1 MWVITEWSKDRMNSP
16 EVLPVIRRMCKSV
29 SALRD
34 SPILL
39 ETFTWIADATVS
51 GEKLKE
57 LSYVG
62 ALWREGTKTWDD
74 DGNYCYAILFWT
86 LHYMVDRT
94 TPLGVAMSAVQER
107 YGSLNAVHAK
117 PDSYKSMEFAGD
129 VIECVLANSMVRQEW
144 TMHSDNLIKENAQKL
159 LLAFC
164 DDWLEFTNLMGEYL
178 PYRYRPPPIEV
189 VSVFCRNTIA
199 VYFPNGSA
207 IPTPTEAWLDGTML
221 AETVVIA
228 SGASRWLEDATLELQ
243 QNRL

>member
-1 MWVITEWSKDRMNSP
+1 MNSP

-51 GEKLKE
+51 RDQLKD

-107 YGSLNAVHAK
+107 YGSVNVVHAK

-129 VIECVLANSMVRQEW
+129 IIECLLANSIVRDPMSCHVDVQ
-144 TMHSDNLIKENAQKL
+144 IKHHAHQL
-159 LLAFC
+159 MLGFC
-164 DDWLEFTNLMGEYL
+164 DTWLELADLMGEYC
-178 PYRYRPPPIEV
+178 PYRYRPSPIEV
-189 VSVFCRNTIA
+189 VGVFYRYTIHPG
-199 VYFPNGSA
+199 FPNGSA
-207 IPTPTEAWLDGTML
+207 TETQIRALPDGTL
-221 AETVVIA
+221 TAVIVELEPD
-228 SGASRWLEDATLELQ
+228 GSRWF
-243 QNRL
+243 

>member
-1 MWVITEWSKDRMNSP
+1 MSVIKKWSEDRMNSP

-39 ETFTWIADATVS
+39 ETLTWIADATVS
-51 GEKLKE
+51 WRQLTD
-57 LSYVG
+57 LSHVG
-62 ALWREGTKTWDD
+62 ALWREETHTWDD

-94 TPLGVAMSAVQER
+94 TPLGIAMSAVQER

-117 PDSYKSMEFAGD
+117 PDSYNSMAFAGD

-144 TMHSDNLIKENAQKL
+144 TIHSDNLIKGNAQKL

-178 PYRYRPPPIEV
+178 PYRHRPPPIEV
-189 VSVFCRNTIA
+189 VSVFCGNTIA
-199 VYFPNGSA
+199 VYFPNGGA
-207 IPTPTEAWLDGTML
+207 IPTPAEAWLNGTMT
-221 AETVVIA
+221 AETVLTA
-228 SGASRWLEDATLELQ
+228 SDASRWLEDATLELQ
-243 QNRL
+243 QNR